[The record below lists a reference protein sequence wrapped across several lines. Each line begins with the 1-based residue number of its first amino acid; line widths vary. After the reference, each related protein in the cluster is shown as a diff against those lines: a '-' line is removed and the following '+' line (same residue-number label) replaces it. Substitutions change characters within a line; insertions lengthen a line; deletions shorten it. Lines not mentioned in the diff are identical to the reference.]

1 MKILWVNSVF
11 LHPTTRGGQ
20 IRTLEMLRRLHRRH
34 ETHYVALADPDQ
46 PEGFQRSPEYCTKA
60 YPISYKIADKRSPGF
75 FAQLLKGWV
84 SPVPVVVFRKQSAG
98 MKRVIGELLEKENF
112 DSVVCDFLT
121 PSINMP
127 RFENCVLFQHNV
139 ETMIWRRYE
148 ENASNP
154 VRRMYMRL
162 QAARMFAYERRV
174 CRSVRHVIAVSG
186 VDADL
191 MRRMFGISNV
201 TAVPTGVDLD
211 FFARPEKA
219 DSGADLVFI
228 GSMDYMPNVD
238 GVLYFMK
245 EILPLVRR
253 KRPDC
258 TFTVV
263 GRKPPREILALAEQD
278 SGIRVTGTVP
288 DVRPYLWGS
297 PVSIVPL
304 RIGGGTRLKIYES
317 MAAGTAVVSTPIG
330 AEGLLIHPPHDIRIG
345 DTPEAFAAECVRL
358 LENAAERATVAE
370 AGLEMVTSNFSWE
383 QVCQDFE
390 GVLAAAAYDGGR
402 QSSSLP
408 GMSR

>member
-20 IRTLEMLRRLHRRH
+20 IRTLEMLRRLHQRH
-34 ETHYVALADPDQ
+34 EVHYAALADPDQ
-46 PEGFQRSPEYCTKA
+46 PEGVQRSPEYCTRA
-60 YPISYKIADKRSPGF
+60 HPISYKIADKRSPQF
-75 FAQLLKGWV
+75 FAQLIKGWV
-84 SPVPVVVFRKQSAG
+84 SPVPVVVFRKQSAE
-98 MKRVIGELLEKENF
+98 MKRAVGDLLAKEHF

-127 RFENCVLFQHNV
+127 RLEDCVLFQHNV
-139 ETMIWRRYE
+139 ETMIWRRYA

-154 VRRMYMRL
+154 IRRMYMRR
-162 QAARMFAYERRV
+162 QAARMFDYERRV
-174 CRSVRHVIAVSG
+174 CRSVRHVIAVSD

-191 MRRMFGISNV
+191 MRRMFGISNA
-201 TAVPTGVDLD
+201 TAVPTGVDLE

-219 DSGADLVFI
+219 EPVADLVFI

-238 GVLYFMK
+238 GVLYFVK

-253 KRPDC
+253 SRPDC

-263 GRKPPREILALAEQD
+263 GRKPPREILALAGQNPH
-278 SGIRVTGTVP
+278 IRVTGTVP
-288 DVRPYLWGS
+288 DVRPFLWGS

-317 MAAGTAVVSTPIG
+317 MAAGTAVVSTTIG

-358 LENAAERATVAE
+358 LENVAERTAVAE
-370 AGLEMVTSNFSWE
+370 AGLHMVTSNFSWE
-383 QVCQDFE
+383 QVCRDFE
-390 GVLAAAAYDGGR
+390 GILAAAAYAKGH
-402 QSSSLP
+402 SSLP
-408 GMSR
+408 GISK